1 MIGQGQYELPTT
13 SWADFLR
20 SQGQKSIAAT
30 AFVTS
35 ESPYFGCVLPR
46 ASYCFFFPYKN
57 KKTKRQ
63 NTKKTFTVYQG
74 KVTF

>member
-46 ASYCFFFPYKN
+46 ASYFFFPYKN
-57 KKTKRQ
+57 KK
-63 NTKKTFTVYQG
+63 NKKTKHKISLSVYQG